1 MYDIRFIKKSGTVL
15 LAHFVLQKGRG
26 NRPFVWHSVQ
36 TVRVWMGT
44 RGGHLSKVLPRMN
57 IQTRYISK

>member
-26 NRPFVWHSVQ
+26 
-36 TVRVWMGT
+36 TVLLYGIRF
-44 RGGHLSKVLPRMN
+44 RLSASGWEPGVDTSQRFFPE
-57 IQTRYISK
+57 